1 MYKKAAALTPNNI
14 FAHLNLAATY
24 GLIGKE
30 EEAKAAAA
38 EVLRINPK
46 WSFEHYEKT
55 LVGKDKERIV
65 KALQRAGLK

>member
-1 MYKKAAALTPNNI
+1 MYKKAVALTPNNI

-24 GLIGKE
+24 NLIGKE

-46 WSFEHYEKT
+46 WSLERYEKT
-55 LVGKDKERIV
+55 QTAKDKERIV